1 MRNDPKPQPRWKQD
15 RDRVV
20 ASWRRSRD
28 ARRRTAETLRSWVAQ
43 LLTLA
48 ISMLGAILV
57 AYGVW
62 TIYAPAGYIT
72 GGLLLWAVQWNYGG
86 SDS

>member
-1 MRNDPKPQPRWKQD
+1 MRNDPKPQPEWRQH
-15 RDRVV
+15 RARMV
-20 ASWRRSRD
+20 AWWRRSRD
-28 ARRRTAETLRSWVAQ
+28 SRQRAVTATRNGAAR

-62 TIYAPAGYIT
+62 AIYAPAGYIT
-72 GGLLLWAVQWNYGG
+72 GGILLWAVQWNYGG
-86 SDS
+86 SDG